1 MYDILKTDKI
11 RNELNELPDK
21 RPEVSMVDV
30 KEVRTK
36 LGYGF
41 VICKLLVQKSSDNV
55 EAVQL
60 FHQIM
65 KKINDYPLFS
75 QNDA

>member
-1 MYDILKTDKI
+1 MYDVLKTNKI

-21 RPEVSMVDV
+21 RPEVSIDDI
-30 KEVRTK
+30 KEVRRK
-36 LGYGF
+36 LGYGY

-60 FHQIM
+60 FHQTM

-75 QNDA
+75 SK

>member
-1 MYDILKTDKI
+1 MYDVLKSNKI

-21 RPEVSMVDV
+21 RQEVSMDDV
-30 KEVRTK
+30 KEVRKK
-36 LGYGF
+36 LGYGY

-60 FHQIM
+60 FHQTI
-65 KKINDYPLFS
+65 KKINDYPLFIP
-75 QNDA
+75 